1 MRSSTAPTTC
11 SREDAPPA
19 EIVARVRAARRA
31 QEMQEQLL
39 SREHDL
45 EAMAYHD
52 ELTGV
57 ANRRYAVRQL
67 HALLSRARR
76 HDQELSVVLLDAD
89 RFKAL
94 NDRHGHGAGDDV
106 LRGLAAR
113 LRSRVREEDIVARF
127 GGEEFLIVLPDT
139 GAEGAASAAE
149 DLRASVAAQPFPV
162 GRFALPLTVS
172 VGWATWRG
180 ETLERLV
187 ARADR
192 GLYAAKESGA
202 RLRAPGRLRG
212 ARRRRAERSRRR
224 AQRVVTTSVCAAPGD
239 VGDGDLEA
247 AVRVALVGVHLAPVE
262 PDLVDLRVGGQR
274 RADPQRG
281 PGRGPS
287 TVVVNVRPLCC
298 ARTSTLP
305 DRRGGCPSRRSARST
320 AAGHHLEPAAAEVRR
335 TPSCWWTTGQAVP

>member
-1 MRSSTAPTTC
+1 MTGFRALCGAVTTDGSLTRTRVLIAHPSQRARDAMREVLERVGAVVAEAGSRDEVLGAARAQGADVLLLHAALGCAVADVKGDPDLFRIAVVVVGEPGDVASTLDALERGAHDVL
-11 SREDAPPA
+11 REDAPPA
-19 EIVARVRAARRA
+19 EVVARVRAARRA

-139 GAEGAASAAE
+139 GADGAAIAAE
-149 DLRASVAAQPFPV
+149 DVRAAVAAQPFPV

-180 ETLERLV
+180 ESLERLV

-192 GLYAAKESGA
+192 GLYAAKESG
-202 RLRAPGRLRG
+202 RDCVR
-212 ARRRRAERSRRR
+212 
-224 AQRVVTTSVCAAPGD
+224 PGD
-239 VGDGDLEA
+239 SAGA
-247 AVRVALVGVHLAPVE
+247 
-262 PDLVDLRVGGQR
+262 
-274 RADPQRG
+274 
-281 PGRGPS
+281 
-287 TVVVNVRPLCC
+287 
-298 ARTSTLP
+298 
-305 DRRGGCPSRRSARST
+305 PSR
-320 AAGHHLEPAAAEVRR
+320 
-335 TPSCWWTTGQAVP
+335 

>member
-1 MRSSTAPTTC
+1 VTTDGSLTRTRVLIAHPSQRARDAMREVLERVGAVVAEAGSRDEVLGAARAQGADVLLLHAALGCAVADVKGDPDLFRIAVVVVGEPGDVASTLDALERGAHDVL
-11 SREDAPPA
+11 REDAPPA
-19 EIVARVRAARRA
+19 EVVARVRAARRA

-139 GAEGAASAAE
+139 GADGAAIAAE
-149 DLRASVAAQPFPV
+149 DVRAAVAAQPFPV

-180 ETLERLV
+180 ESLERLV

-192 GLYAAKESGA
+192 GLYAAKESG
-202 RLRAPGRLRG
+202 RDCVR
-212 ARRRRAERSRRR
+212 
-224 AQRVVTTSVCAAPGD
+224 PGD
-239 VGDGDLEA
+239 SAGA
-247 AVRVALVGVHLAPVE
+247 
-262 PDLVDLRVGGQR
+262 
-274 RADPQRG
+274 
-281 PGRGPS
+281 
-287 TVVVNVRPLCC
+287 
-298 ARTSTLP
+298 
-305 DRRGGCPSRRSARST
+305 PSR
-320 AAGHHLEPAAAEVRR
+320 
-335 TPSCWWTTGQAVP
+335 

>member
-1 MRSSTAPTTC
+1 VTTDGSLTRTRVLIAHPSGRARDALREVLEGAGAVVFAAVSRDEVLAAARAEGADVLLLHAALGCAVAEVKSDPDLFRIAVVVVGEAGDVASTLDALEHGAHDVL
-11 SREDAPPA
+11 RDDAPAA
-19 EIVARVRAARRA
+19 EVLARVRAARRA

-94 NDRHGHGAGDDV
+94 NDRHGHGAGDEV

-139 GAEGAASAAE
+139 GPDGAATAAE
-149 DLRASVAAQPFPV
+149 DLRAAVAAQPFPI
-162 GRFALPLTVS
+162 GRLALALTVS

-180 ETLERLV
+180 ESLERLV

-192 GLYAAKESGA
+192 GLYAAKEA
-202 RLRAPGRLRG
+202 GRDCVR
-212 ARRRRAERSRRR
+212 
-224 AQRVVTTSVCAAPGD
+224 PGD
-239 VGDGDLEA
+239 SAG
-247 AVRVALVGVHLAPVE
+247 AP
-262 PDLVDLRVGGQR
+262 
-274 RADPQRG
+274 
-281 PGRGPS
+281 
-287 TVVVNVRPLCC
+287 
-298 ARTSTLP
+298 
-305 DRRGGCPSRRSARST
+305 SAR
-320 AAGHHLEPAAAEVRR
+320 
-335 TPSCWWTTGQAVP
+335 